1 MTADLRDWNARLI
14 APSPGGLVLGI
25 NYSGMHDTAMALVT
39 PEGEVL
45 AACALERI
53 TRVKQDGRPF
63 TPLLAGIDWTKIA
76 TVAISTNE
84 HFTVPADAHS
94 VLHPV
99 PLPNPHDNYV
109 SEHGPVFLKL
119 LGELPVPKRFV
130 DHQLSHAASA
140 FYTTGFEDATCLAYD
155 AGTNNCPWFGGLY
168 EADSKGIRALD
179 RFAASHY
186 AKITL
191 LYSFVTALLGF
202 SPNKHEGKITGL
214 AAYGKPDAVCRDA
227 LCEILTAKYD
237 HLEELV
243 EWFLAY
249 SDSAPPMLVM
259 DPALLER
266 LGAKLAD
273 FPRENVA
280 ATLQTLTE
288 EHVLAILVRA
298 KERGWLKERICL
310 AGGLFANVRVN
321 QRVHEFVREVFVAP
335 PMTDDGTAV
344 GAALA
349 VAWENRPYSGRTIVN
364 VSWGPDYSSAEI
376 EAALRHF
383 DLKYEKVAGAEES
396 IAAELARGAI
406 VGIFEGR
413 MEFGPRALG
422 NRSILCEAREI
433 AINQHLNA
441 MLQRTEF
448 MPFAPATRLEDA
460 AECYLGVQGAESAA
474 HFMTTTF
481 ECTEKTRTESPAVV
495 HRDGTARPQLV
506 TRSSSPLLYAI
517 LSHYR
522 ELTGIPSIINTSFNI
537 HEEPIVCSPDDAI
550 RGFLRSGIDMLYL
563 QGGYVVRASA
573 NSLAALNYLYDSAT
587 EAKKDARNSA
597 LARIYSERVYS
608 LNAQLEEKE
617 EQIQILA
624 GAADERLRALEA
636 ADAEISRLTS
646 TSPETMDRS

>member
-63 TPLLAGIDWTKIA
+63 TPLLAGIDWTKISA
-76 TVAISTNE
+76 VAISTNE
-84 HFTVPADAHS
+84 QFTVPADARS

-99 PLPNPHDNYV
+99 TLPKPHENYV
-109 SEHGPVFLKL
+109 SEHGPMFLNL

-140 FYTTGFEDATCLAYD
+140 FYTSGFEDAACFSYD
-155 AGTNNCPWFGGLY
+155 AGMNNCPWFGGFY
-168 EADSKGIRALD
+168 QADSKGIRALD
-179 RFAASHY
+179 QFAASHY

-191 LYSFVTALLGF
+191 LYSFVTAWLGF

-214 AAYGKPDAVCRDA
+214 AAYGKPNAECREA
-227 LCEILTAKYD
+227 LYEILTTKYEQ
-237 HLEELV
+237 LEKLV
-243 EWFLAY
+243 EWFFPY
-249 SDSAPPMLVM
+249 SDSNSPMLVM
-259 DPALLER
+259 DAALLER

-273 FPRENVA
+273 FPREDVA
-280 ATLQTLTE
+280 ATLQSLTE
-288 EHVLAILVRA
+288 EHVLAILERA
-298 KERGWLKERICL
+298 KERGWLKERICV

-321 QRVHEFVREVFVAP
+321 QRVHEFVSEVFVAP

-349 VAWENRPYSGRTIVN
+349 VAWESRPYSRDAIAN

-376 EAALRHF
+376 EDALRRF
-383 DLKYEKVAGAEES
+383 DLKYEKVAEAEES

-406 VGIFEGR
+406 VAVFEGR

-422 NRSILCEAREI
+422 NRSILCEARDP
-433 AINQHLNA
+433 AINQRLNA

-460 AECYLGVQGAESAA
+460 AECYLGVRGAEFAA

-481 ECTEKTRTESPAVV
+481 ECAEKTRAESPAVV

-506 TRSSSPLLYAI
+506 TRTSAPLLYAI
-517 LSHYR
+517 LSRYR
-522 ELTGIPSIINTSFNI
+522 QLTGIPSIINTSFNI

-550 RGFLRSGIDMLYL
+550 RGFLRSGIDILYM
-563 QGGYVVRASA
+563 QGGYLVRASA
-573 NSLAALNYLYDSAT
+573 NRPAALKYLYALAT
-587 EAKKDARNSA
+587 EARKDARSSA
-597 LARIYSERVYS
+597 LARIYSERIYN
-608 LNAQLEEKE
+608 LKAQLEEKE

-636 ADAEISRLTS
+636 ADAEIARLTK
-646 TSPETMDRS
+646 P